1 MIKNMKTKT
10 LLINLPCYL
19 SMKDFVENDYGY
31 NPSLGLLAIAEYLGL
46 FEFETKVIDYNYTN
60 IDYESLERIILDENY
75 SVVGITAYTEN
86 LNLVLKF
93 DRNNK
98 ENKQT
103 HNRGC
108 WWSACNVKARRYSKE

>member
-1 MIKNMKTKT
+1 MKTKT

-93 DRNNK
+93 
-98 ENKQT
+98 KQ
-103 HNRGC
+103 
-108 WWSACNVKARRYSKE
+108 